1 MGFGE
6 GVLER
11 VSNDVDLYI
20 SCFLGG
26 CGDGRGDPITCG
38 CDISGGRLTRGRP
51 RICGEFGLLLFSS
64 CLNEPER
71 RQMTKCINKYMTLH
85 TLFKSLCTNGYSYTC
100 HDPVLSDGVQ
110 L

>member
-64 CLNEPER
+64 CLNEPEKR
-71 RQMTKCINKYMTLH
+71 HMTKCINNVSTWQ
-85 TLFKSLCTNGYSYTC
+85 YS
-100 HDPVLSDGVQ
+100 PV
-110 L
+110 